1 MKRQRLRATPGGY
14 FKQLCLYLQNDETFD
29 HCSRN
34 NRVSEF
40 RGHVVLVNDTK
51 SAGQLQND
59 AKAEHP
65 TGGVQC
71 AKEFEVE
78 NREGAPFN
86 RRTLVWHGWL
96 QLQVES
102 RTWRWRWRLP
112 VPRTGIKQKKK
123 KKYPRLPAKT
133 ASSHFTVLNDN
144 QELKLNSSL
153 NCGTSKKNKTKLTAA
168 SKRAFQN
175 ESP

>member
-1 MKRQRLRATPGGY
+1 MRLLCGEPESQETHAESLQYIHNKATTGAWNGNVWGQHRGGY

-71 AKEFEVE
+71 AEEFEVE

-112 VPRTGIKQKKK
+112 VPRTRI
-123 KKYPRLPAKT
+123 
-133 ASSHFTVLNDN
+133 
-144 QELKLNSSL
+144 
-153 NCGTSKKNKTKLTAA
+153 
-168 SKRAFQN
+168 
-175 ESP
+175 